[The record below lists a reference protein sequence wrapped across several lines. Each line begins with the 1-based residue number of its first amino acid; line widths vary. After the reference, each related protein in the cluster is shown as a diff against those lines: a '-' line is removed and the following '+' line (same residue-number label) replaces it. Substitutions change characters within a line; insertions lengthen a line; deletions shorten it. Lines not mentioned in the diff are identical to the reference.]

1 MPGPR
6 ALLHCCV
13 LLTLPF
19 ALAAERKP
27 CRLHKEPIFNSLV
40 VSLLKEPGL
49 VPPGSIVDA
58 GAHTGTETCLYAAAD
73 TNRTVH
79 AIEPLFTNARTIAK
93 ELRYLPNVRVMQ
105 GGLGRQPATVRPTR
119 GMLGQGQMFNP
130 SLVGR
135 STAPGGGDR
144 SGSAFTASTF
154 QVYRLDDLFEEQ
166 WRGEAFGFGHFDV
179 EGMELE
185 LLEGAVKTIRRDAPF
200 FTTELMVH
208 VDPVYSIALL
218 NLTAALGYASYM
230 VEEVCGLRMD
240 SRNLLHV
247 PRLSR
252 SRLEASAPFTL
263 AYSAWRLLPVNA
275 SSIAEFAY
283 PCCAAG
289 GACCRT
295 PPTTLQIF
303 KPVSCCTE
311 AVVVEWLKGQSRTTV
326 DGGRTHPLSPPLY
339 KGSSS
344 TYLHTYL
351 NLV

>member
-1 MPGPR
+1 MAGAIDMHGPP

-13 LLTLPF
+13 LLALPV
-19 ALAAERKP
+19 ALAAERKA
-27 CRLHKEPIFNSLV
+27 CRVRKEPIFNSLL
-40 VSLLKEPGL
+40 VSLLREPGL

-58 GAHTGTETCLYAAAD
+58 GAHTGTETCLYATAD
-73 TNRTVH
+73 PNRTVH
-79 AIEPLFTNARTIAK
+79 AIEPLFMNARTIAN

-105 GGLGRQPATVRPTR
+105 GGLGSRPATVHPTR
-119 GMLGQGQMFNP
+119 GMRGKGQMFNP
-130 SLVGR
+130 SLVKY
-135 STAPGGGDR
+135 TAPGGGNR
-144 SGSAFTASTF
+144 SGSAFTPSTF

-166 WRGEAFGFGHFDV
+166 WRGEALGFGHFDV

-185 LLEGAVKTIRRDAPF
+185 LLEGAVKTIRRDAPV

-208 VDPVYSIALL
+208 ADPAYSIALL
-218 NLTAALGYASYM
+218 NLTAALGYASYI

-289 GACCRT
+289 GACCRMPQT
-295 PPTTLQIF
+295 PQQIF

-311 AVVVEWLKGQSRTTV
+311 AVVVEWLKGQSRTSL
-326 DGGRTHPLSPPLY
+326 DGGRTRPLSPPLY
-339 KGSSS
+339 KGR
-344 TYLHTYL
+344 
-351 NLV
+351 